1 MSRVVVV
8 GAGMGGLAVAARL
21 ARLRHDVVVCEQS
34 ATYGGKLGAYERDGF
49 VFDTG
54 PSMLTLPAVYRDLF
68 LKTGKAPL
76 EDAVDLVPVDP
87 AFRYRFADG
96 TVLDVP
102 NASRARIARAMTTAF
117 GSGAGEDW
125 NRLIDHAA
133 EVWRVTRGPFLESP
147 LSGPGDLLRQS
158 RRLSDLRLV
167 APWRSL
173 RSTGRRFLRDPR
185 QRMLLDRYATYSGS
199 DPRRAPAALAV
210 IPYVEQT
217 FGVWHVRGGLRR
229 LADALHARCSE
240 RGVRFRF
247 TSDVAAIDV
256 AGGRACGVRLVDGD
270 VPRRGCRDRQRR
282 RNACVPRPGERPSGG
297 WCAPPDRSRDAVV
310 VRVRHA
316 ARRPRSDRCVAAP
329 HGAVSGRL

>member
-102 NASRARIARAMTTAF
+102 NASRARIARAMSTAF

-158 RRLSDLRLV
+158 RRLSDLR
-167 APWRSL
+167 A
-173 RSTGRRFLRDPR
+173 
-185 QRMLLDRYATYSGS
+185 
-199 DPRRAPAALAV
+199 
-210 IPYVEQT
+210 
-217 FGVWHVRGGLRR
+217 
-229 LADALHARCSE
+229 
-240 RGVRFRF
+240 
-247 TSDVAAIDV
+247 
-256 AGGRACGVRLVDGD
+256 GRAVAIAAFDWVGATCAT
-270 VPRRGCRDRQRR
+270 RGSACCSTATRPTADRTRD
-282 RNACVPRPGERPSGG
+282 E
-297 WCAPPDRSRDAVV
+297 
-310 VRVRHA
+310 
-316 ARRPRSDRCVAAP
+316 RRPRWR
-329 HGAVSGRL
+329 